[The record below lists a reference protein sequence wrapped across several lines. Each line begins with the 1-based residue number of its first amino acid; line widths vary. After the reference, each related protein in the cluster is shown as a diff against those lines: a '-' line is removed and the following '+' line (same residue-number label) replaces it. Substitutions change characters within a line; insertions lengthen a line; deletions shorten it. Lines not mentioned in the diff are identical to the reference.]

1 MTLGVDI
8 TSPAGALRA
17 ALEALSDALA
27 EDEQWRRCQCARAA
41 QDYAATVA
49 LHADSTAAQV
59 RDAREC
65 LALATDLDEE
75 TKRHHARLR
84 TRGQRTRKVYRP
96 PESAIA

>member
-17 ALEALSDALA
+17 ALEALSEALA
-27 EDEQWRRCQCARAA
+27 EDEQSRRCQCARTA

-59 RDAREC
+59 SDAQRC
-65 LALATDLDEE
+65 LALSTDLDEE

-84 TRGQRTRKVYRP
+84 TRGQRAERMYRP
-96 PESAIA
+96 PESATA